1 VLHLCD
7 IVLVMTVNP
16 GFGGQK
22 FLPEMLPKI
31 RELKRLCESRR
42 LDPWIEV
49 DGGEDAKN
57 AALAV
62 AAGADAIVAGKAIF
76 GSDDYAAAI
85 ARIRN
90 GPLRTKVVA

>member
-1 VLHLCD
+1 
-7 IVLVMTVNP
+7 
-16 GFGGQK
+16 
-22 FLPEMLPKI
+22 MLPKI
-31 RELKRLCESRR
+31 RELRRLCESRR

-57 AALAV
+57 AALAI
-62 AAGADAIVAGKAIF
+62 AAGADAIVAGTAIF

-90 GPLRTKVVA
+90 STAHMKVVAQ